1 MSEVAKLAK
10 TQKNKRSIVYSLW
23 SIVFLLFLVLSFT
36 GCATLTYPP
45 PEERKEGVYH
55 RVKKDETLWSISKA
69 YGVSL
74 KTLADS
80 NRIPNADKISVGQ
93 LIFIPKKFKKI
104 DIVLSEIDSKYESFI
119 WPVKGNVISHFG
131 SAKFATKNKGID
143 ISASF
148 GENIVAS
155 RSGKITYCSDFMK
168 GYGKIIIIDHGNG
181 YQTVYA
187 YNSLNLVRTGDYV
200 KRNQVIAK
208 VGKGGRAVKPSL
220 HFEIRKEH
228 EPQNPF
234 YYLP

>member
-1 MSEVAKLAK
+1 MKK
-10 TQKNKRSIVYSLW
+10 SI
-23 SIVFLLFLVLSFT
+23 LFLILTLSLT
-36 GCATLTYPP
+36 GCATISYPP

-55 RVKKDETLWSISKA
+55 RVKKNETLWNISKA

-74 KTLADS
+74 EEIADS

-104 DIVLSEIDSKYESFI
+104 DIDLSEIHSKCGSFI
-119 WPVKGNVISHFG
+119 WPVKGNVISYFG
-131 SAKFATKNKGID
+131 STKFATKNKGVD

-148 GENIVAS
+148 GENIIAS

-168 GYGKIIIIDHGNG
+168 GYGKIIIIDHGNS
-181 YQTVYA
+181 YQTIYA
-187 YNSLNLVRTGDYV
+187 YNSLNLVRVGDYV
-200 KRNQVIAK
+200 KQNQVIAK
-208 VGKGGRAVKPSL
+208 VGKGGRAVTPSL